1 MARGSNTNS
10 SLRGLIKTGF
20 GLSIGLMLGQILFIL
35 LGLAFFVP
43 GYMLYIK
50 DKKSPDST
58 NKILSI
64 ALMVIGVIIM
74 GGLGFG
80 FLLDNMSDMFGE

>member
-1 MARGSNTNS
+1 MARGSN

-43 GYMLYIK
+43 GYMLYMK

>member
-1 MARGSNTNS
+1 MARGSN

-43 GYMLYIK
+43 GYMLYMK

-80 FLLDNMSDMFGE
+80 FLLDNMSDMFSE

>member
-1 MARGSNTNS
+1 
-10 SLRGLIKTGF
+10 
-20 GLSIGLMLGQILFIL
+20 MLGQILFIL

-43 GYMLYIK
+43 GYMLYMK

>member
-1 MARGSNTNS
+1 MARGSN

-43 GYMLYIK
+43 GYMLYMK

-58 NKILSI
+58 NKSLSI

>member
-1 MARGSNTNS
+1 MARGSN
-10 SLRGLIKTGF
+10 SLSGLIKTGF

-43 GYMLYIK
+43 GYMLYMK

>member
-1 MARGSNTNS
+1 MARGSN

-20 GLSIGLMLGQILFIL
+20 GLSIGLMLGQIIFIL
-35 LGLAFFVP
+35 IGLAFFVP
-43 GYMLYIK
+43 GYILYMK

-58 NKILSI
+58 NKSLSI
-64 ALMVIGVIIM
+64 ALMVVGVIIM